1 MGKSQLQFIFFLGK
15 SAVGKDTQAEI
26 VEKRIPNA
34 IRRST
39 GDIFRSA
46 KYNIGEFA
54 KYHNIL
60 EPYINNV
67 DSGGLIPDEPI
78 VNIVNEVILED
89 IKAGKRTFL
98 YTGFPRTVIQLNLID
113 EMIAKMSKA
122 GFEIKTDY
130 IYYSV
135 SDDTAKERAR
145 KRYQQELRDDDKPES
160 FDKKLQDFYSLTK
173 PLVQRLLIEN
183 RLIAIN
189 AEKSIS
195 EIEDET
201 TTRLLG
207 VGGRERK

>member
-189 AEKSIS
+189 AERSVS
-195 EIEDET
+195 EIENET
-201 TTRLLG
+201 TTRLLC